1 MKFIMFLNV
10 RIIEFQNIFLANVIM
25 LAILS
30 FKIPDSTI
38 TFDSVTF
45 VSADISVVTW
55 KNGFSS

>member
-45 VSADISVVTW
+45 VSADISVVT
-55 KNGFSS
+55 